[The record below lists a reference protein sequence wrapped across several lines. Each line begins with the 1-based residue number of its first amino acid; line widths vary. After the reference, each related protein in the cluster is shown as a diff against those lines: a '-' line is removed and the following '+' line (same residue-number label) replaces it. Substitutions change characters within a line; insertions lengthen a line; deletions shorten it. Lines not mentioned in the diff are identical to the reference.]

1 MRSLHGAVWLG
12 AIGHPGITSLAALF
26 AASTLYRA
34 LLITVLPLLAHRLL
48 GDAQRVSLFY
58 FLVSSASVGGSL
70 ALPWLVRRFRRRFVL
85 TFGCLAAPAGMAL
98 LAVDTLPGLALGMPI
113 YV

>member
-12 AIGHPGITSLAALF
+12 AVAHPGITSLAALF

-34 LLITVLPLLAHRLL
+34 LLVTVLPLLAHRLL

-58 FLVSSASVGGSL
+58 FLVSGATVAGSL
-70 ALPWLVRRFRRRFVL
+70 TLPWLVRRFRRRFVL
-85 TFGCLAAPAGMAL
+85 SFGALAAPLGMAL
-98 LAVDTLPGLALGMPI
+98 LATDSLAGLSLGMP
-113 YV
+113 